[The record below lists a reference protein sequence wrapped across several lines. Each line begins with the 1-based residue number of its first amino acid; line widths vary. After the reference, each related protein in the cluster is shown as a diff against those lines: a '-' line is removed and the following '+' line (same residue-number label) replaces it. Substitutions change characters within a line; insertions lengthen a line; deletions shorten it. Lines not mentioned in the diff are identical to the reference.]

1 MKKGLVILVALSIA
15 LLMGSSMLL
24 AQEKACAEKGKAA
37 CAKEMKLTDEQK
49 AKIDEM
55 KTNLRLKMIDLKAER
70 EKLAIAL
77 KTEMKKPEPSMQ
89 EIEGIV
95 KKLSAVREKI
105 QLAMIEHRLA
115 MRKLVGP
122 EGCKGRC
129 MGMEE
134 GCGEMEAMGGCR
146 EEMAGGGEGHDCRM
160 MGNKQKGMREG
171 CGMQAPRMMVVKTDG
186 SGCTMG
192 QGAPGAGC
200 GMRAMAA
207 GCGGG
212 AAQSECTVIVMKK
225 GGACSPQIHDKW
237 AHRMFR
243 PWGKQ
248 NCCPSM
254 MGKGG
259 AHSCGADAM
268 KGGCKMG
275 KADMNSGCKMGKGGA
290 EGCMKKCAEKEIK
303 CEVKVTEEPKK

>member
-15 LLMGSSMLL
+15 LMMGASMLV
-24 AQEKACAEKGKAA
+24 AQEKAPVEKEKGTCK
-37 CAKEMKLTDEQK
+37 KEMKLTDEQK

-55 KTNLRLKMIDLKAER
+55 RTNLRLKMIDLKAER

-105 QLAMIEHRLA
+105 QLATIEHRLA
-115 MRKLVGP
+115 MRKLVGDDACKMMMGGGGMGGCG
-122 EGCKGRC
+122 EGD
-129 MGMEE
+129 E
-134 GCGEMEAMGGCR
+134 GCGGEMGR
-146 EEMAGGGEGHDCRM
+146 
-160 MGNKQKGMREG
+160 GMRGNARMGMHEG
-171 CGMQAPRMMVVKTDG
+171 RGMQAPRTMVVKTDG
-186 SGCTMG
+186 SGCTMAM
-192 QGAPGAGC
+192 GAPGAGC
-200 GMRAMAA
+200 GMHAMGA

-212 AAQSECTVIVMKK
+212 AAQGACKVIMMKK
-225 GGACSPQIHDKW
+225 GGACSPQVHDKW

-248 NCCPSM
+248 NCCASK

-259 AHSCGADAM
+259 SHSCGADAM

-275 KADMNSGCKMGKGGA
+275 ASA
-290 EGCMKKCAEKEIK
+290 EGCMKKCTEKEIK
-303 CEVKVTEEPKK
+303 CTVEVKEEPKK